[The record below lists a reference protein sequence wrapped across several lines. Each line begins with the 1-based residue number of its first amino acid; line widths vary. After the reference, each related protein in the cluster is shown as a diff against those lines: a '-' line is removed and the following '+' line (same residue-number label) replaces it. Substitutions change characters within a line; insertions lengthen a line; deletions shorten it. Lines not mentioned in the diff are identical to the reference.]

1 MKSNL
6 CFFILLFYGL
16 YVQAQEQPDFQKKVR
31 FGVKTGINGSLFTR
45 NVTPTAN
52 ASRNDLSYFN
62 RYFRASALAGLTV
75 DGQLTER
82 ITLGAEL
89 LFNSRGM
96 VYRERNNYV
105 VIVDDEGDEEQAY
118 NNFNYNIDYVE
129 FPILISYNFKP
140 SSYKLFLSAYTGM
153 APGIVVNSITKLR
166 YEEGIAGDGGR
177 GRNETL
183 PLKYV
188 NHFNNSLLVG
198 MKVGDNTPFKI
209 NLYGDFRL
217 SYTLL
222 PVFNREVSDQGRNL
236 DTRMLTCSVS
246 VGVRF

>member
-52 ASRNDLSYFN
+52 GNRTDLSYFN

-75 DGQLTER
+75 DGQLTDR

-96 VYRERNNYV
+96 VYREKNNYV
-105 VIVDDEGDEEQAY
+105 IIVDDDGQEQQAY

-140 SSYKLFLSAYTGM
+140 SAYRLFLSTYAGM
-153 APGIVVNSITKLR
+153 APAIAVNSKTKLR
-166 YEEGIAGDGGR
+166 YQDGLDGDGGR

-198 MKVGDNTPFKI
+198 IKVGDNTPFKI
-209 NLYGDFRL
+209 NLFGDFRL
-217 SYTLL
+217 SYMLL
-222 PVFNREVSDQGRNL
+222 PVFSRSVSDQGDNL
-236 DTRMLTCSVS
+236 DARMFTCSAS
-246 VGVRF
+246 VGIRF

>member
-1 MKSNL
+1 MKSKL

-31 FGVKTGINGSLFTR
+31 FGIKTGINGSLFTR

-52 ASRNDLSYFN
+52 SKRTDLSYFN
-62 RYFRASALAGLTV
+62 RYFRASALAGLTA
-75 DGQLTER
+75 DGRLTDR

-96 VYRERNNYV
+96 VYREKNNYV
-105 VIVDDEGDEEQAY
+105 IIVDDDGQEEQAY
-118 NNFNYNIDYVE
+118 NNYNFNIDYVE

-140 SSYKLFLSAYTGM
+140 SAYRLFLSAYAGM
-153 APGIVVNSITKLR
+153 APGIVVNSKTKLR
-166 YEEGIAGDGGR
+166 YEDGVDGDGGR

-188 NHFNNSLLVG
+188 NHFNNSLLAG
-198 MKVGDNTPFKI
+198 IKVGDNTPFKV
-209 NLYGDFRL
+209 NLYGDFRV
-217 SYTLL
+217 SYTML
-222 PVFNREVSDQGRNL
+222 PVFNRSVSDQGDNL
-236 DTRMLTCSVS
+236 DTRMLTFSAS
-246 VGVRF
+246 LGVRF

>member
-16 YVQAQEQPDFQKKVR
+16 YVQAQERPDFQKKVR
-31 FGVKTGINGSLFTR
+31 FGIKTGINGSLFTR

-52 ASRNDLSYFN
+52 SRSADLSYFN

-75 DGQLTER
+75 DGQLTDR
-82 ITLGAEL
+82 LTLGAEL

-96 VYRERNNYV
+96 VYREKNNYV
-105 VIVDDEGDEEQAY
+105 IIVNDEGDEQQAY

-129 FPILISYNFKP
+129 LPILISYNFKP
-140 SSYKLFLSAYTGM
+140 SAYRLFLSAYTGL
-153 APGIVVNSITKLR
+153 APAITVNSKTKLR
-166 YEEGIAGDGGR
+166 YEDGIDGDGGR

-183 PLKYV
+183 PLRYV
-188 NHFNNSLLVG
+188 NHFNNNLLAG
-198 MKVGDNTPFKI
+198 IKVGDNTPFKI

-222 PVFNREVSDQGRNL
+222 PVFNRSVSDQGDNL
-236 DTRMLTCSVS
+236 DTRMFTCSVS
-246 VGVRF
+246 VGIRF